1 MKAAVKTFDDKS
13 AGSIELADDVF
24 GLRPRADIL
33 QRVVT
38 WQLAKARQGTHK
50 TKQRAEI
57 RGSGSK
63 IYRQKGTGRAR
74 HSNRKAP
81 IFRGGGVAFGPH
93 PRDHAIKLPKKVR
106 QLGLKTALSVK
117 QAAGELIVLDEAKL
131 DAPKTR
137 LLVQKLEKFG
147 WSSILLVD
155 GAELDANLARAAK
168 NIVGIKLLPS
178 NGANVYDILH
188 RETLVL
194 TKAAVA
200 QLEARLK

>member
-106 QLGLKTALSVK
+106 QLGLKTALSAK
-117 QAAGELIVLDEAKL
+117 QAAGELVVLDVAKL
-131 DAPKTR
+131 DEPKSR
-137 LLVQKLEKFG
+137 LLVQKLKKMG

>member
-106 QLGLKTALSVK
+106 QLGLKTALSAK
-117 QAAGELIVLDEAKL
+117 QAAGELVVLDEAKL
-131 DAPKTR
+131 DEPKSR
-137 LLVQKLEKFG
+137 LLVQKLEKMG